1 MRILQVCKKSP
12 TPQKDGESIAI
23 HQMTRALQTQG
34 HQVDVLAMLTAK
46 HPEKDEKTQW
56 PGVQYSYVKVESEVS
71 VLGALKSVFTPIPYI
86 VERFVNDIFSS
97 TLVDKL
103 EGVKYDLILLE
114 GVFLGVYF
122 DICRKYSKAK
132 IVLRAHNIEHLIWK
146 RHLAELSKGLKRW
159 YLQYIM
165 LPQFE
170 MYEKELVKKTDGLI
184 AISPVDLAFF
194 AKQTERPMISIPV
207 AANLKHAGGE
217 KTSAKFAVGFLGA
230 LDWQPNFLGLR
241 WFLDEVW
248 CKFAVGKDVVLQ
260 VAGRNFPDEIYTW
273 SFHRVELLG
282 EIEDAED
289 FITNQRIIIVPVFSG
304 SGMRVKVIEAMSLG
318 KCVLSTSVGAEGIE
332 VHNGEDI
339 LFADSPEQ
347 WLGLLE
353 DLWLNQEKLKA
364 IGDRA
369 KENVRSTYSPDIL
382 AGKLQSFILAL

>member
-46 HPEKDEKTQW
+46 HPEKDEKTEW
-56 PGVQYSYVKVESEVS
+56 PSVGYSYVKVEAKVS
-71 VLGALKSVFTPIPYI
+71 AMGALKSVFTPIPYI

-122 DICRKYSKAK
+122 DVCRKNSKAK
-132 IVLRAHNIEHLIWK
+132 IVIRAHNIEHFIWR
-146 RHLAELSKGLKRW
+146 RHMAELPKGLKQW
-159 YLQYIM
+159 YLKHIM
-165 LPQFE
+165 VPQFE
-170 MYEKELVKKTDGLI
+170 IFEKELIKKIDGLI

-194 AKQTERPMISIPV
+194 AKETECPMISIPV
-207 AANLKHAGGE
+207 AANLKQGGVE

-248 CKFAVGKDVVLQ
+248 SKFAVGKDVVFQ
-260 VAGRNFPDEIYTW
+260 VAGRNFPEEIYTW
-273 SFHRVELLG
+273 SFGQVELMG

-289 FITNQRIIIVPVFSG
+289 FILNQQIIVVPVFSG
-304 SGMRVKVIEAMSLG
+304 SGMRVKVIEAMSMG

-339 LFADSPEQ
+339 LLADSPEH

-364 IGDRA
+364 IGDKA
-369 KENVRSTYSPDIL
+369 KENMYSTYSPDAL
-382 AGKLQSFILAL
+382 AGRLQSFILAL